1 MLICEVIFEHNRK
14 CKKGLTQDYKKVYQK
29 EVFTKFILYL
39 IKWVIEKIIQEC
51 LQIKFTSE
59 NVFYQERMMM
69 SQ

>member
-1 MLICEVIFEHNRK
+1 M
-14 CKKGLTQDYKKVYQK
+14 TQDYKKVYQK
-29 EVFTKFILYL
+29 EGFTKFILYL

-51 LQIKFTSE
+51 LQIIFTGE